1 MGKCFMISTERV
13 GAVGLV
19 GRITGFFRSLLLIEE
34 KDRYKVLFLTL
45 AFMLIIGGYTVVRT
59 LRDVLFVSIVGR
71 MSIPW
76 ARLWAIIMLVP
87 GVMIFSKLV
96 DMVKRYQLLYIY
108 SVIYG
113 LGGLL
118 IAFFLQHPTIGL
130 PNTAVDSNRLFG
142 WFIYLFIEGY
152 NPFLISVFWSFV
164 HSISSPEG
172 SKIAYPVMVAGSKI
186 GGMVAA
192 LLGCYLLSM
201 PVWGTGLTGHIVAHQ
216 VILAVFSIWVLLVP
230 LCIMG
235 LRRMVPASYLHG
247 YEAAYKA
254 EHRSHKG
261 EQESTRGKTS
271 IGESLY
277 SMFAGLIML
286 FKYPYA
292 MGMFGIVFFWEV
304 INSFVSF
311 ARLEVVQDSL
321 SSAATAALL
330 HQDFWIHVGGFL
342 LALLGTRVLVELL
355 GERKSLMLSP
365 LITAIL
371 LCYYYSTRSTR
382 SMAVIYVLLRVMHYA
397 FSVPLRERLYTP
409 TVTDIKFKSKLWIDS
424 FGIKFSKGAGALYN
438 MVCLQL
444 AEGARFSFSVTIFGT
459 IIGLWIIT
467 AHLMG
472 RAFEYAVTKRKVIG
486 LDRE

>member
-1 MGKCFMISTERV
+1 M
-13 GAVGLV
+13 GLV
-19 GRITGFFRSLLLIEE
+19 GRITSFFRSLLLIEE

-96 DMVKRYQLLYIY
+96 DLVKRYQLLYIY
-108 SVIYG
+108 SAIYG
-113 LGGLL
+113 IGGLI
-118 IAFFLQHPTIGL
+118 IAYLLQHPTIGL
-130 PNTAVDSNRLFG
+130 PNTATDSSRLFG

-186 GGMVAA
+186 GGMTAA
-192 LLGCYLLSM
+192 LLGCTLLAM
-201 PVWGTGLTGHIVAHQ
+201 PSWGTGLMGQIVAHQ

-235 LRRMVPASYLHG
+235 LRRMVPAAYLHG
-247 YEAAYKA
+247 YEAAYRA
-254 EHRSHKG
+254 EHRAHAHDDDSAERKG
-261 EQESTRGKTS
+261 IAQT
-271 IGESLY
+271 LY

-321 SSAATAALL
+321 SCAATAALL
-330 HQDFWIHVGGFL
+330 RQDFWIHVGGFL

-355 GERKSLMLSP
+355 GERKSLILSP
-365 LITAIL
+365 LVTAFL
-371 LCYYYSTRSTR
+371 LCYYYSTRSTS

-438 MVCLQL
+438 MVCMEL

-472 RAFEYAVTKRKVIG
+472 RAFEHAVTKRKVIG
-486 LDRE
+486 LDRN